1 MISPPCLDMVVEA
14 RLEVNAAQQNLRE
27 SITTW
32 EKIVASLNP
41 AVLLLTAAER
51 RLEHANA
58 LLRSAIERQ

>member
-1 MISPPCLDMVVEA
+1 MISKPCLDMVVEA
-14 RLEVNAAQQNLRE
+14 RLEVRAAQQNMKE
-27 SITTW
+27 AISTW

-41 AVLLLTAAER
+41 AVMLLAAAER

>member
-1 MISPPCLDMVVEA
+1 MISKPCLDMVIEA

-32 EKIVASLNP
+32 EKIVAALNP
-41 AVLLLTAAER
+41 AVLLLAAAER